1 MKRRGGIYVHV
12 PVCRRKCLYC
22 SFFSVG
28 ERLLQDW
35 SGFVDAV
42 LKEFHDRSQ
51 EIIDWSEVTIYIGG
65 GTPSLM
71 PTAEFSRLMSGL
83 TGILHEMNPAVIIG
97 EVTMEVNPDDVTVVR
112 AQQWSEAGVNRVSM
126 GVQTLV
132 DKELKS
138 IGRRHDAATAREAYG
153 ILRGY
158 FDNVSLDLMFGLP
171 YQTLESLRE
180 TLDGFAEMRPEH
192 ISAYSLMYEERS
204 ALTRMRDTGK
214 LEETD
219 EDISVSMFKE
229 IGSRLREAG
238 YDRYEISNYSLP
250 GYESKHNS
258 SYWEGIPYIG
268 LGPSAHSYDGS
279 CVRRWNV
286 ADIAEYLKGVATGKD
301 YYEKEHLDRRELIEE
316 RIMTGLRKASGID
329 LFRFEEDF
337 GSHEYKRLRDNA
349 EKGLA
354 AGLLEIKD
362 DGLRLTEK
370 GVMISDEIIVELF

>member
-1 MKRRGGIYVHV
+1 MHV

-28 ERLLQDW
+28 ERALQDW

-51 EIIDWSEVTIYIGG
+51 EIIGWSEVTIYIGG

-83 TGILHEMNPAVIIG
+83 TGILHELNPTVIIG
-97 EVTMEVNPDDVTVVR
+97 EVTMEVNPDDVTAVR

-180 TLDGFAEMRPEH
+180 TLDGFLEMRPEH

-219 EDISVSMFKE
+219 EDISVSMFKRDS
-229 IGSRLREAG
+229 GFHGEA
-238 YDRYEISNYSLP
+238 D
-250 GYESKHNS
+250 
-258 SYWEGIPYIG
+258 EGG
-268 LGPSAHSYDGS
+268 A
-279 CVRRWNV
+279 
-286 ADIAEYLKGVATGKD
+286 
-301 YYEKEHLDRRELIEE
+301 
-316 RIMTGLRKASGID
+316 
-329 LFRFEEDF
+329 
-337 GSHEYKRLRDNA
+337 
-349 EKGLA
+349 
-354 AGLLEIKD
+354 
-362 DGLRLTEK
+362 
-370 GVMISDEIIVELF
+370 

>member
-28 ERLLQDW
+28 ERFLKDW
-35 SGFVDAV
+35 SGLVDAV

-51 EIIDWSEVTIYIGG
+51 EIIGWSEVTIYIGG

-83 TGILHEMNPAVIIG
+83 TGILHKLNPAVIIG
-97 EVTMEVNPDDVTVVR
+97 EVTMEVNPDDVTAVR
-112 AQQWSEAGVNRVSM
+112 AQQWSNAGVNRVSM

-180 TLDGFAEMRPEH
+180 TLDGFLEMRPEH

-268 LGPSAHSYDGS
+268 LGPSAHSYDGG
-279 CVRRWNV
+279 CDRRWNV
-286 ADIAEYLKGVATGKD
+286 ADIAEYLQGVATGKD

-329 LFRFEEDF
+329 LVRFEEDF
-337 GSHEYKRLRDNA
+337 GSHEYKRLRDKA
-349 EKGLA
+349 EQGLA
-354 AGLLEIKD
+354 AGWLEIKD
-362 DGLRLTEK
+362 DGIRLTDK

>member
-1 MKRRGGIYVHV
+1 MHV

-28 ERLLQDW
+28 ERFLKDW
-35 SGFVDAV
+35 SGLVDAV

-51 EIIDWSEVTIYIGG
+51 EIIGWSEVTIYIGG

-83 TGILHEMNPAVIIG
+83 TGILHKLNPAVIIG
-97 EVTMEVNPDDVTVVR
+97 EVTMEVNPDDVTAVR
-112 AQQWSEAGVNRVSM
+112 AQQWSNAGVNRVSM

-180 TLDGFAEMRPEH
+180 TLDGFLEMRPEH

-268 LGPSAHSYDGS
+268 LGPSAHSYDGG
-279 CVRRWNV
+279 CDRRWNV
-286 ADIAEYLKGVATGKD
+286 ADIAEYLQGVATGKD

-329 LFRFEEDF
+329 LVRFEEDF
-337 GSHEYKRLRDNA
+337 GSHEYKRLRDKA
-349 EKGLA
+349 EQGLA
-354 AGLLEIKD
+354 AGWLEIKD
-362 DGLRLTEK
+362 DGIRLTDK